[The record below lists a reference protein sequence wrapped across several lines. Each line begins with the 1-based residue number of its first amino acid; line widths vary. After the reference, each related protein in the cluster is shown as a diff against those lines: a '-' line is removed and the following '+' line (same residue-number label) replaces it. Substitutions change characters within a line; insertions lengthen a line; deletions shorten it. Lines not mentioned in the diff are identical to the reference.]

1 MIFNFKTVDQNN
13 VFYIG
18 RFTIKYNTT
27 TYIDVETLSVDQLN
41 ELQEIVASGVV
52 ACTNQTLDTVLTT
65 IKSAIRSKSANIVV
79 DQIQIPGPKGND
91 GLDGEKGEKGDPG
104 LGIPEG
110 GVAGDIL
117 VKKSSIPFD
126 TDFFP
131 LKALFPLSNHVNI
144 KLEFDSNT
152 YISRAI
158 IVNSSLR
165 TLDESD
171 IMITG
176 YNTIAINHGLEEFP
190 KIITFF
196 SKWTDGNYYYK
207 VPTFSSAA
215 FSAHSSPDMNVLTI
229 SGITGSN
236 VGIIPSGDCFIEI
249 VF

>member
-41 ELQEIVASGVV
+41 ELQEIVASEVV
-52 ACTNQTLDTVLTT
+52 VCTNQTLDTVLTT

-79 DQIQIPGPKGND
+79 DQIQIPGPKGDD

-117 VKKSSIPFD
+117 VKKSSLPFD

-131 LKALFPLSNHVNI
+131 LKTLFPLSNHENI
-144 KLEFDSNT
+144 KLEFKVRDLTKDSKKQNLS
-152 YISRAI
+152 YQKRVEA
-158 IVNSSLR
+158 
-165 TLDESD
+165 LDRW
-171 IMITG
+171 
-176 YNTIAINHGLEEFP
+176 LEQ
-190 KIITFF
+190 TFTEE
-196 SKWTDGNYYYK
+196 KYK
-207 VPTFSSAA
+207 
-215 FSAHSSPDMNVLTI
+215 DVL
-229 SGITGSN
+229 S
-236 VGIIPSGDCFIEI
+236 
-249 VF
+249 